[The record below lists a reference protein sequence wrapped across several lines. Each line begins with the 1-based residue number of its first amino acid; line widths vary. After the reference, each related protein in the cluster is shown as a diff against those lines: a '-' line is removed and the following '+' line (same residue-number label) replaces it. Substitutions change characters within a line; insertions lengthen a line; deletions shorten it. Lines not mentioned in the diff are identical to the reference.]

1 LRSRQDLERANS
13 LLAPGF
19 CSQVNLLAHVGGNGS
34 ARLLEQRL
42 LEQPVCPTFPVPAG
56 GDQRDPRPMLPS
68 SLPEQGH
75 SCIGGVV
82 RAEPVPE
89 MARYFSTIAA
99 AYWSTAITEEKGPL

>member
-1 LRSRQDLERANS
+1 ME
-13 LLAPGF
+13 APD
-19 CSQVNLLAHVGGNGS
+19 CLNNRS
-34 ARLLEQRL
+34 ARLS
-42 LEQPVCPTFPVPAG
+42 PVTAG